1 MKLLVI
7 GGGVFLGSAFVSAAL
22 ARGHQVTV
30 FQRGR
35 SSSVPPAGVE
45 RILGDRKTDL
55 ARAAGDWDAI
65 IDTCAYLPADVRGA
79 IEALRPSCPYL
90 LVSTISAFAA
100 LPDPGMTESAALHN
114 QDMSGVEAVT
124 GETYGPLKA
133 ACERELLALAA
144 HPIIVRPGLIV
155 GEHDPSGRF
164 SYWADRIARG
174 GAVLAPVAPELPA
187 QCIDVHDLAAF
198 MLTLVEQGARGDFNA
213 SGSSDLTLGEVLD
226 TARSVSDSEARV
238 TWVSEAFLEQQ
249 GVGAWVELP
258 LWIPSADASLAGM
271 LRVDCSKA
279 RAHGLHCRTIAETLR
294 STLAWVKTPA
304 GQASLARQL
313 KPEREQALL
322 AAWHD
327 ARQTSG

>member
-7 GGGVFLGSAFVSAAL
+7 GGGVFLGSAFVTAAL
-22 ARGHQVTV
+22 ARGHQLTV
-30 FQRGR
+30 FQRGK
-35 SSSVPPAGVE
+35 SSAAPPAGVE

-65 IDTCAYLPADVRGA
+65 IDTCAYLPADVNRA
-79 IEALRPSCPYL
+79 IAALQPRCPYL
-90 LVSTISAFAA
+90 LVSSISAFAA
-100 LPDPGMTESAALHN
+100 LPEPGMTESAPLHS
-114 QDMSGVEAVT
+114 QDMDAVEAVT

-133 ACERELLALAA
+133 ACERTLLAHAA
-144 HPIIVRPGLIV
+144 HPLIVRPGLIV
-155 GEHDPSGRF
+155 GAQDNSGRF

-174 GAVLAPVAPELPA
+174 GEVLAPVGPELPA
-187 QCIDVHDLAAF
+187 QCIDVRDLADF

-213 SGSSDLTLGEVLD
+213 AGPSDLTLGEVLS
-226 TARSVSDSEARV
+226 TAQAVFDSDVRL
-238 TWVSEAFLEQQ
+238 TWVPESFLEQQ

-279 RAHGLHCRTIAETLR
+279 RAHGLRCRTIADTLR
-294 STLAWVKTPA
+294 STLAWVQTPA

-327 ARQTSG
+327 AGQTSG

>member
-22 ARGHQVTV
+22 ARGHQLTV
-30 FQRGR
+30 FQRGK
-35 SSSVPPAGVE
+35 SSAAPPPGVA

-65 IDTCAYLPADVRGA
+65 IDTCAYLPADVRSA

-90 LVSTISAFAA
+90 LVSSISAFAA
-100 LPDPGMTESAALHN
+100 LPEPGMTESAPLHQ

-133 ACERELLALAA
+133 ACERELLAHAA

-155 GEHDPSGRF
+155 GEQDTSGRF
-164 SYWADRIARG
+164 SYWVDRIARG
-174 GAVLAPVAPELPA
+174 GEVLAPVGPGLPA
-187 QCIDVHDLAAF
+187 QCIDVHDLADF
-198 MLTLVEQGARGDFNA
+198 MLRLVEQGARGDFNA
-213 SGSSDLTLGEVLD
+213 SGSADLTLGELLTTAQTSFGSD
-226 TARSVSDSEARV
+226 TRLN
-238 TWVSEAFLEQQ
+238 WVPEAFLEQQ

-279 RAHGLHCRTIAETLR
+279 RAHGLHCRPIVDTLR
-294 STLAWVKTPA
+294 STLAWVKTPK

-327 ARQTSG
+327 AGQTSG

>member
-100 LPDPGMTESAALHN
+100 LPDPGMTESTPLHD
-114 QDMSGVEAVT
+114 QDMSSVETVT

-155 GEHDPSGRF
+155 GEQDPSGRL
-164 SYWADRIARG
+164 SYWADRVARG
-174 GAVLAPVAPELPA
+174 GEVLAPVAPELPA

-213 SGSSDLTLGEVLD
+213 SGSADLTLGELLTTAQTSFGSD
-226 TARSVSDSEARV
+226 TRLN
-238 TWVSEAFLEQQ
+238 WVPEAFLEQQ

-279 RAHGLHCRTIAETLR
+279 RAHGLHCRPIVDTLR

-327 ARQTSG
+327 TRQASG

>member
-7 GGGVFLGSAFVSAAL
+7 GGGVFLGSAFVAAAL

-30 FQRGR
+30 FQRGQ
-35 SSSVPPAGVE
+35 SSAAPPAGVE
-45 RILGDRKTDL
+45 RILGDRRTDL
-55 ARAAGDWDAI
+55 ARAAGDWDAV
-65 IDTCAYLPADVRGA
+65 IDTCAYLPADVRSALG
-79 IEALRPSCPYL
+79 ALRPRCPYL
-90 LVSTISAFAA
+90 LVSSISAFAA
-100 LPDPGMTESAALHN
+100 LPEPGMTEGAPLHQ
-114 QDMSGVEAVT
+114 QDMSQVEAMT

-133 ACERELLALAA
+133 ACERELLAHAV

-155 GEHDPSGRF
+155 GEQDPSGRF

-174 GAVLAPVAPELPA
+174 GEVLAPVGPELPA

-198 MLTLVEQGARGDFNA
+198 MLELVEQGARGDFNA
-213 SGSSDLTLGEVLD
+213 SGPSDLTLGEVLN
-226 TARSVSDSEARV
+226 TARSAFGSDARLS
-238 TWVSEAFLEQQ
+238 WVSETFLEQQ
-249 GVGAWVELP
+249 EVGAWVELP

-271 LRVDCSKA
+271 LRIDCSKA
-279 RAHGLHCRTIAETLR
+279 RAHGLHCRPIAETLL
-294 STLAWVKTPA
+294 SALAWVRTPA
-304 GQASLARQL
+304 GRASLARQL